1 MSILFTLKGELD
13 RRLYW
18 IQMRQEALRF
28 ISGYR
33 RNNIIDISFPE
44 KGFNR
49 WSGQGPFVSRLPLP
63 LIVGAVVCKLR
74 GFEAKRQQIKNIL
87 HRQRSSLF
95 IFIFIT
101 FSILPFR
108 QNPHVVYWHIVKL
121 VNNGYSCW
129 CFYNSCVAST
139 AISEVSLTCDW
150 PSILIVI
157 GWPFRLSF
165 ILRTDFE
172 LRQHKGS
179 HQVLCARETGFICG
193 WSVPGN
199 SLYKGSP
206 IPLVQKG
213 FEGPGTWIQ

>member
-74 GFEAKRQQIKNIL
+74 GFEAKRQQMNNIL

-95 IFIFIT
+95 QGSIFSEPLLRNPNGKINWDFQCNQYSPNRWQNSRRIT
-101 FSILPFR
+101 RNCTSRRIYKRNNRSQWNSRLRNFR
-108 QNPHVVYWHIVKL
+108 
-121 VNNGYSCW
+121 
-129 CFYNSCVAST
+129 
-139 AISEVSLTCDW
+139 
-150 PSILIVI
+150 
-157 GWPFRLSF
+157 
-165 ILRTDFE
+165 
-172 LRQHKGS
+172 
-179 HQVLCARETGFICG
+179 
-193 WSVPGN
+193 
-199 SLYKGSP
+199 
-206 IPLVQKG
+206 
-213 FEGPGTWIQ
+213 